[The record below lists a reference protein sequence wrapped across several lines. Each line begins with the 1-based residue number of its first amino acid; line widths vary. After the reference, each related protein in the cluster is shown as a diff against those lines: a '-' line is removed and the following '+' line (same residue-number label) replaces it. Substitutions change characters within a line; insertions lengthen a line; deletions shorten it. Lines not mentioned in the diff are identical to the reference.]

1 MNNPEIEAALQR
13 HLEATAYALTNVRD
27 ENGSCLLR
35 RTMRGEPYLK
45 TCALRP
51 LIDSRIQFRVDQEA
65 PPPAVEVLHT
75 DTTHVCRRRA

>member
-51 LIDSRIQFRVDQEA
+51 LIDSRIAYRMAQEM
-65 PPPAVEVLHT
+65 EVPHT
-75 DTTHVCRRRA
+75 DVDHTCRRRA